1 MTTVRRLARLERL
14 QFADLL
20 DGLTGDQ
27 WAAATLCDGWTV
39 RDVAA
44 HTVAYLDQ
52 SRTRLAIDMVR
63 SAGSVDR
70 LNARA
75 LPTVAAREPADLVAA
90 MRCGAEPSG
99 AGALY
104 GGRVALIECLVHQQD
119 IRRPLGVPRTISEE
133 ALQVALRYA
142 RYSPVIGGARR
153 TRGLRL
159 IATDVE
165 WSAGRGLAV
174 RGTGE
179 ALLLAMTGRAT
190 KISDELEGEGAARWR

>member
-27 WAAATLCDGWTV
+27 WAAATLCDGWRV

-90 MRCGAEPSG
+90 MRCGAAPSG
-99 AGALY
+99 AGAS
-104 GGRVALIECLVHQQD
+104 GDRSGCLGPSP
-119 IRRPLGVPRTISEE
+119 RRRC
-133 ALQVALRYA
+133 
-142 RYSPVIGGARR
+142 
-153 TRGLRL
+153 
-159 IATDVE
+159 
-165 WSAGRGLAV
+165 
-174 RGTGE
+174 
-179 ALLLAMTGRAT
+179 
-190 KISDELEGEGAARWR
+190 RWRYVMPGTAR